1 MALVLLGTAGCSSA
15 SSDPTTSTATTTTV
29 AASSP
34 LAGKWERTGGD
45 FSTLQGMVV
54 EVDPEGTEGTILSV
68 PRNPYR
74 FVVGDV
80 KWSGLIEVSEGRIR
94 LRDLSREAD
103 TGLPSHLT
111 GVATITEDGAMVEL
125 KFYSTG
131 TFQVW
136 TRIP

>member
-1 MALVLLGTAGCSSA
+1 MALALLGTAGCSST
-15 SSDPTTSTATTTTV
+15 SSDTTTSSTTTTV

-34 LAGKWERTGGD
+34 LAGRWERTGGD

-68 PRNPYR
+68 ARNPYR

-80 KWSGLIEVSEGRIR
+80 KWSGLTEVSEGRIR

-103 TGLPSHLT
+103 TGLPSYVM

-125 KFYSTG
+125 TFPSTG